1 MTAVV
6 RHPTGADHARID
18 AIIDDWWGGRPMR
31 RMLPRLFFEHFADT
45 SFVVEEGDDLVAF
58 LVAFV
63 SDTRSDEAYIHFV
76 GVRPDRRGEGHAR
89 ALYERFFA
97 LAGERGCRSVG
108 CITAPI
114 NEGSIAFHRSL
125 GFDLVP
131 GDADVGGTSVHTSYD
146 GPGEDRVVF
155 RRTLP

>member
-1 MTAVV
+1 MTEVV
-6 RHPTGADHARID
+6 RHATGIDHARID

-45 SFVVEEGDDLVAF
+45 SFVVERDGELVAF

-63 SDTRSDEAYIHFV
+63 SSARPDEAYIHFV
-76 GVRPDRRGEGHAR
+76 GVRPDRRREGHAR
-89 ALYERFFA
+89 ALYERFLV

-125 GFDLVP
+125 GFDVVP
-131 GDADVGGTSVHTSYD
+131 GDTDVGGTSVHTSYD

-155 RRTLP
+155 RRALP